1 MSVVDLEKPGQE
13 ANVTTLERP
22 RTVARPATRTRKAK
36 KTQVRL
42 NVRIEERTS
51 AQPKAGFMMA
61 TMAFVGIFTVTYA
74 TSSLMGQVRVEK
86 ARRLEIAAR
95 ERAREARRTEAS
107 LRARVDSLTSAASIE
122 SWAKTHGFVVPK
134 AEGETEEMTT
144 GNPSARAGYVA
155 QR

>member
-13 ANVTTLERP
+13 ANVTTIERP
-22 RTVARPATRTRKAK
+22 KKVARPAARTRKAK
-36 KTQVRL
+36 KTQVRM
-42 NVRIEERTS
+42 NVRIEERT
-51 AQPKAGFMMA
+51 AAPAKGGLLMGAMV
-61 TMAFVGIFTVTYA
+61 FVGLFTVTYA

-122 SWAKTHGFVVPK
+122 GWAKTHGFVVPK
-134 AEGETEEMTT
+134 AEGETEEMTNGT
-144 GNPSARAGYVA
+144 ASARAGYVA
-155 QR
+155 HR